1 VSAPWPPPLGS
12 GVNEPYL
19 VYARS
24 CWPDGSP
31 AEHGLLAL
39 QIGIIIAIDDALDHS
54 PPLATP
60 AEEYRAVLPWHPP
73 RRSAVAAAR
82 APVRRAVRCLETVL
96 ARHVRQTLGSASAP
110 GEAATW
116 WRSQAEALVA
126 AAWQEAHW
134 RTGAPPDE
142 ATYLAVAEHSIGV
155 GWLAATLVRLSGSP
169 LAPRPGSRLQ
179 AAIRAVAVAVRTAND
194 LQDVQ
199 RERREGK
206 VQLLFL
212 RARAWEHL
220 GAPGEAERRAR
231 AELLTELAQRV
242 GLARALL
249 DPSGWADSPR
259 LRMGLEG
266 MLTAAMALYAGG
278 TGGAA
283 RVAAGVLSGRVS

>member
-1 VSAPWPPPLGS
+1 MH
-12 GVNEPYL
+12 EPYL
-19 VYARS
+19 AYARG
-24 CWPDGSP
+24 CWPDGS
-31 AEHGLLAL
+31 ADEHRLLAL
-39 QIGIIIAIDDALDHS
+39 QIGIIVAIDDALDHS

-60 AEEYRAVLPWHPP
+60 AEEYRTVLPWHPP
-73 RRSAVAAAR
+73 RRSAVGAAR
-82 APVRRAVRCLETVL
+82 APVRRAVRWLEAGL
-96 ARHVRQTLGSASAP
+96 ARHARHTLGPASAP
-110 GEAATW
+110 SDVAAW
-116 WRSQAEALVA
+116 WRAQAEALVA
-126 AAWQEAHW
+126 AAWQEACW
-134 RTGAPPDE
+134 RTSAPPDE

-179 AAIRAVAVAVRTAND
+179 AAVRAVAVAVRTAND
-194 LQDVQ
+194 LRDVR

-212 RARAWEHL
+212 RARAWDHL
-220 GAPGEAERRAR
+220 GAPAEAERRAR

-278 TGGAA
+278 TDSAA
-283 RVAAGVLSGRVS
+283 HEATGVLSGRVS

>member
-1 VSAPWPPPLGS
+1 VD
-12 GVNEPYL
+12 EPYL

-24 CWPDGSP
+24 CWPDGSA
-31 AEHGLLAL
+31 AEHRLLAR
-39 QIGIIIAIDDALDHS
+39 QIGIITAIDDALDHS

-60 AEEYRAVLPWHPP
+60 VEEYRTVLPWWHPP
-73 RRSAVAAAR
+73 RRGAVAAAR
-82 APVRRAVRCLETVL
+82 APVRRAVRWLEAAL
-96 ARHVRQTLGSASAP
+96 ARHAGQILGSAPAP
-110 GEAATW
+110 SDVATW

-126 AAWQEAHW
+126 AAWQEARW
-134 RTGAPPDE
+134 RTSPPPDE

-155 GWLAATLVRLSGSP
+155 GWLAATLVRLSGAP
-169 LAPRPGSRLQ
+169 LAPRPGSRLE

-212 RARAWEHL
+212 RAHAWDQL
-220 GAPGEAERRAR
+220 GAPAEAERRAR
-231 AELLTELAQRV
+231 AELLAELARRV

-249 DPSGWADSPR
+249 DPSGWVDSPR
-259 LRMGLEG
+259 LRLGLEG

-278 TGGAA
+278 TAGGAH
-283 RVAAGVLSGRVS
+283 VTAGVPCGRLS